1 MNKLDKKETSNTILE
16 AIRAKRDNRTSN
28 ADEIARIEESL
39 IADIEAF
46 DLDAAERNARRDN
59 ITHSATGKANP
70 GISFP
75 KILPAGEAFHQK
87 KKSAT
92 QAASNATSVNA
103 QPATSL
109 LDQLRQQASSRQRE
123 INSAAIERT
132 VINEAIDNALQQLFS
147 FLHELV
153 QQLNIVKPEIP
164 RRYLLID
171 RHEIGEMNWQD
182 GFADYRTQ
190 PQSAGAMVELV
201 TFTYQ
206 LSAPEIISIGRDAL
220 VVERFRTLLFDYGL
234 QSSCK
239 EIRNERRYIERA
251 EFSVK
256 SQLSVSA
263 RWRADFSQGRII
275 LETRNLERLGNI
287 NYIVRPEQIDQGFL
301 DEFGRM
307 VLGHPNR
314 FRDLVQRLI

>member
-59 ITHSATGKANP
+59 ITQSAAGKANP

-75 KILPAGEAFHQK
+75 KILPAGEAFHHK
-87 KKSAT
+87 KKSAA
-92 QAASNATSVNA
+92 QAASNATNA
-103 QPATSL
+103 NAHPETSL
-109 LDQLRQQASSRQRE
+109 LDQLRQQAASRQRE
-123 INSAAIERT
+123 INSAEVERT
-132 VINEAIDNALQQLFS
+132 VINETIDNALQQLFS

-153 QQLNIVKPEIP
+153 QQLNIVRPEVP

-171 RHEIGEMNWQD
+171 RYEIGEMHWQD

-206 LSAPEIISIGRDAL
+206 LSAPEIINIGRDAL

-234 QSSCK
+234 QASCK

>member
-1 MNKLDKKETSNTILE
+1 MNKLDKKETNSTIVD
-16 AIRAKRDNRTSN
+16 AIRAKRDSRSTD
-28 ADEIARIEESL
+28 AAEIARIEAAL
-39 IADIEAF
+39 LADIEAF
-46 DLDAAERNARRDN
+46 DLDAAERNARREDVS
-59 ITHSATGKANP
+59 HPVTGKTNP

-75 KILPAGEAFHQK
+75 KIWP
-87 KKSAT
+87 AT
-92 QAASNATSVNA
+92 QAFQSKKMPAAAVVSNPTTA
-103 QPATSL
+103 QIQPETSL
-109 LDQLRQQASSRQRE
+109 LDQLRQQAASRQRE
-123 INSAAIERT
+123 INSAETERT
-132 VINEAIDNALQQLFS
+132 VINEAIDGALQQLFS

-153 QQLNIVKPEIP
+153 QQLNIVKPEVP

-171 RHEIGEMNWQD
+171 RHEIGEMSWQD

-190 PQSAGAMVELV
+190 PQSAGALVELV

-206 LSAPEIISIGRDAL
+206 LGAPATVNIGRDGL
-220 VVERFRTLLFDYGL
+220 VVDRFRSLLFDYGL

-287 NYIVRPEQIDQGFL
+287 NYIVRPEQIDQAFL

-307 VLGHPNR
+307 VLGAPNR